1 MTKKN
6 VGIIGYG
13 AWAQKIV
20 PIIKKLCNINF
31 IANSKIDYKI
41 LNLDVD
47 WVIVLTN
54 NETHFS
60 IVKYLL
66 NKGINV
72 ICEKPLT
79 TTFKQSEYLYNLAKN
94 NKVKL
99 YVSDVEFYKYKK
111 IKILNNNNIIR
122 SKKNNL
128 QKGNLLLRLAY
139 HDFYLLRKYLNSAR
153 INKITISQINNMR
166 LKFNFYSKDKK
177 FNFLY
182 SINSL
187 LNKHKINN
195 TNLLK
200 FKTDPLTKMFKAIFK
215 NKVDFQRNKLD
226 TLCASKIISQLNKH
240 GIK

>member
-1 MTKKN
+1 MTKQN

-13 AWAQKIV
+13 AWAQRIV
-20 PIIKKLCNINF
+20 PTIKKLCNINF
-31 IANSKIDYKI
+31 IANSTIDYKI

-47 WVIVLTN
+47 WVIVLTS

-79 TTFKQSEYLYNLAKN
+79 TSFKQSEYLYNLAKN
-94 NKVKL
+94 KKAKL

-128 QKGNLLLRLAY
+128 QKGNLLFRLAY
-139 HDFYLLRKYLNSAR
+139 HDFYLLRKHLNST
-153 INKITISQINNMR
+153 KIDKIRISQMNDMR

-177 FNFLY
+177 FNFSY
-182 SINSL
+182 SVNDLI
-187 LNKHKINN
+187 NKHKINN
-195 TNLLK
+195 RNLLK

-215 NKVDFQRNKLD
+215 KKVDFQRNKLD
-226 TLCASKIISQLNKH
+226 TLFASKIIYKLNKY